1 MESEERE
8 MGSVSGQNWVVVG
21 VDGSDS
27 SRYALEWSANQA
39 AGYGLGVRIV
49 TAVWP
54 PDSEGLFGEG
64 IRFREG
70 EETPR
75 EHDARALLAYARD
88 WVLRL
93 FPELDVETREVHD
106 RPSQALLDAAGE
118 PGVACVVVGSR
129 GLGGLAS
136 AFVGSVGVELAAKSP
151 VPTVVLPKS
160 HETAEGRRGR
170 IVVGVDGS
178 EAGGRALDFAFRQA
192 ERSGAEIV
200 AICAWQPMAA
210 FASSIG
216 PVPPEAFD
224 DEVVEAAARRTAEA
238 ALEEPKSRHPE
249 VAVEL
254 RTVRAHPVVAM
265 LEESTPADLIVVG
278 SRGRGGFKGLLLG
291 SVSQSVLHGAHGP
304 VVVVR

>member
-1 MESEERE
+1 MDTGESPR
-8 MGSVSGQNWVVVG
+8 WVVVG

-39 AGYGLGVRIV
+39 MTYGLGVRIV

-54 PDSEGLFGEG
+54 PDSEGPFGEL
-64 IRFREG
+64 IRGSEEDG
-70 EETPR
+70 ETPR
-75 EHDARALLAYARD
+75 QHDARALLAYARD
-88 WVLRL
+88 WVQRL
-93 FPELDVETREVHD
+93 FPELSVETREAAE
-106 RPSQALLDAAGE
+106 RPAEALLHAASE
-118 PGVACVVVGSR
+118 SGVACVVVGSR

-151 VPTVVLPKS
+151 VPTVVLPKH

-170 IVVGVDGS
+170 IIVGVDGS
-178 EAGGRALDFAFRQA
+178 ETGGRALAFAFRQA
-192 ERSGAEIV
+192 ERSGAEVV
-200 AICAWQPMAA
+200 AVCAWQPMAA
-210 FASSIG
+210 FASSVG

-224 DEVVEAAARRTAEA
+224 DEAVEAAARRTAEA
-238 ALEEPKSRHPE
+238 SLEDLREDHPK
-249 VAVEL
+249 VVVDV
-254 RTVRAHPVVAM
+254 RTVRAHPVVAI
-265 LEESTPADLIVVG
+265 LEEATPADLIVVG